1 MGNYPIH
8 YNSTMRVILLL
19 IVAAAF
25 VSAEQ
30 SAHEESAP
38 SMEAPEADLL
48 AVVKELRGYTDGTA
62 LQSHGMRIEDHA
74 NLIQKARAY
83 KHSFGARN
91 ALRAAIRALVS
102 ELTSGHNHDR
112 NALNNER
119 NAGHNA
125 IRNASNRG
133 KGVTRRYREK
143 ACPTKKAQVEAEA
156 ARNSAKSNMNSIKRR
171 KICNLNTSWFDMN
184 IKGAAPKFGGELR
197 NKRDKA
203 RADYLRKLAKY
214 NAAVR
219 AYNKAAREH
228 SGAMAAFK
236 ATVKAEASNA
246 HAACRNAHKAYE
258 ILKKDVASNVSTR
271 KQVYIAS
278 KVITCYIDN
287 LSNNGGA
294 KGCADRARRANTSR
308 WNISAPKMNACLSKV
323 ALQAQLGPLSWRP
336 SKRNCHA
343 NHWNERG
350 IKERATKER
359 QSKER
364 NSKERNNKERSN
376 KERANKEKATKE
388 RKKKNDWKSRSCSGM
403 VVRGNAVSYRGYTYR
418 VGAAAHHI
426 GPNTRGIG
434 CDNNWYGKPAHYH
447 VAPDNIDTRTVIKC
461 FYWGTHVGVTAHRS
475 YGTKSYT
482 KGAGFSGNHRY
493 LGRSGNNVKATGCSL
508 RVIFRRHGHHHVH
521 NNQLQCATRTAASNN
536 AGIVY
541 AHVHGGYT
549 MTGGGMNNRYRH
561 WNARSAFEEMMP
573 HGNT

>member
-1 MGNYPIH
+1 M
-8 YNSTMRVILLL
+8 
-19 IVAAAF
+19 
-25 VSAEQ
+25 
-30 SAHEESAP
+30 
-38 SMEAPEADLL
+38 
-48 AVVKELRGYTDGTA
+48 
-62 LQSHGMRIEDHA
+62 
-74 NLIQKARAY
+74 
-83 KHSFGARN
+83 
-91 ALRAAIRALVS
+91 
-102 ELTSGHNHDR
+102 
-112 NALNNER
+112 
-119 NAGHNA
+119 
-125 IRNASNRG
+125 
-133 KGVTRRYREK
+133 
-143 ACPTKKAQVEAEA
+143 VEAEA
-156 ARNSAKSNMNSIKRR
+156 ARNSAKSNINSIKRR

-197 NKRDKA
+197 NKWDKA

-350 IKERATKER
+350 IKEKATKER

-364 NSKERNNKERSN
+364 NSKERNNKERAN
-376 KERANKEKATKE
+376 KERANKKAAAE
-388 RKKKNDWKSRSCSGM
+388 RKQKNSWKSRNCSGM
-403 VVRGNAVSYRGYTYR
+403 TIRGNAVSYRGYTYR
-418 VGAAAHHI
+418 VGNPANHV

-434 CDNNWYGKPAHYH
+434 CDSSWYGKPAHYG

-461 FYWGTHVGVTAHRS
+461 FYWGTHVLVTNH
-475 YGTKSYT
+475 KS
-482 KGAGFSGNHRY
+482 N
-493 LGRSGNNVKATGCSL
+493 
-508 RVIFRRHGHHHVH
+508 
-521 NNQLQCATRTAASNN
+521 
-536 AGIVY
+536 
-541 AHVHGGYT
+541 
-549 MTGGGMNNRYRH
+549 
-561 WNARSAFEEMMP
+561 
-573 HGNT
+573 

>member
-1 MGNYPIH
+1 M
-8 YNSTMRVILLL
+8 V
-19 IVAAAF
+19 F
-25 VSAEQ
+25 
-30 SAHEESAP
+30 EETAP
-38 SMEAPEADLL
+38 SMEAPEEDLL
-48 AVVKELRGYTDGTA
+48 SVVKELRQATDGTP
-62 LQSHGMRIEDHA
+62 LSVHGMRIEDHA
-74 NLIQKARAY
+74 NLIQKAKAY

-112 NALNNER
+112 NALNSELNAGR
-119 NAGHNA
+119 NAINSAKG
-125 IRNASNRG
+125 RG
-133 KGVTRRYREK
+133 KNVTRRYREK

-156 ARNSAKSNMNSIKRR
+156 ARNAAKGHMNAIKRR

-197 NKRDKA
+197 NKWDKA

-287 LSNNGGA
+287 LQNNGGA

-350 IKERATKER
+350 IKEKATKER

-364 NSKERNNKERSN
+364 NSKERNNKERANKERSNKERNN
-376 KERANKEKATKE
+376 KERANKERSNKE
-388 RKKKNDWKSRSCSGM
+388 RSNKERTNKANERKSKTQS
-403 VVRGNAVSYRGYTYR
+403 
-418 VGAAAHHI
+418 
-426 GPNTRGIG
+426 TRGCYGANRANRNGRCYIHYAGYYWRSLFAADPYGAYGSGQGKASTCENHWNGIPSG
-434 CDNNWYGKPAHYH
+434 CSVANYDGHSNH
-447 VAPDNIDTRTVIKC
+447 VATA
-461 FYWGTHVGVTAHRS
+461 YAWQTHVMCFSNGGCIGTTQYRRGQWHTRS
-475 YGTKSYT
+475 G
-482 KGAGFSGNHRY
+482 GIRWSGNR
-493 LGRSGNNVKATGCSL
+493 VQATGCSY
-508 RVIFRRHGHHHVH
+508 RVLLKCNGQR
-521 NNQLQCATRTAASNN
+521 
-536 AGIVY
+536 
-541 AHVHGGYT
+541 
-549 MTGGGMNNRYRH
+549 
-561 WNARSAFEEMMP
+561 EE
-573 HGNT
+573 